1 MSYLGGFLIYKPWRD
16 QCGRDAVRLRD
27 AVRRQQGRYRRILQH
42 DSSEYD
48 GDESERDTLSSS
60 GEGDDDEEPIVSLT
74 AKYYM
79 WKLIKSKISKLWGL
93 HSLPRG
99 EIFFP
104 RGRTLVPTIWR
115 IFINN

>member
-1 MSYLGGFLIYKPWRD
+1 MSYLAGFLIYKPWRD

-74 AKYYM
+74 EKYYI
-79 WKLIKSKISKLWGL
+79 LDIITSKSSKFWGL
-93 HSLPRG
+93 H
-99 EIFFP
+99 
-104 RGRTLVPTIWR
+104 
-115 IFINN
+115 